1 MVNQADVKKLH
12 HQATHLI
19 DQSSTSYKLPAHH
32 KGQSQAS
39 TQACNSTIQICT
51 VKNQSS
57 STKGNENM
65 EPGKVDKFNK
75 YTCTSA
81 NPAYTTLPM
90 KGLRCHTVK
99 QRHTVLQYN
108 CLSAPQNNRYD
119 S

>member
-1 MVNQADVKKLH
+1 
-12 HQATHLI
+12 
-19 DQSSTSYKLPAHH
+19 
-32 KGQSQAS
+32 
-39 TQACNSTIQICT
+39 
-51 VKNQSS
+51 
-57 STKGNENM
+57 M
-65 EPGKVDKFNK
+65 EPGKVDKFNQ
-75 YTCTSA
+75 YTYTSA